1 MNTNAHSV
9 WGDEQTQ
16 HFHILGPDKV
26 LQIAEGFGV
35 SCTGRSLQLN
45 SMENRVYQ
53 IEIEHEDSTIPL
65 NHPERYRIIK
75 FYRPGRWSYEQIKEE
90 HIFLQDLVDIEYP
103 VVAPLMH
110 PVNDTIFRDEE
121 TGLLVSLFNKIGG
134 RNVDEL
140 QPVQLSIVGR
150 LLARLHLVGKK
161 RSHQHRLTLT
171 TDTYGDQNI
180 DLIISLGVLPP
191 ELESTYINLVED
203 LLDLIEPLMEGVY
216 LQRVHG
222 DCHLGNLL
230 DGANGLFWVD
240 FDDTVMG
247 PPVQD
252 IWLVESGRDDYS
264 RRRQETLLSAY
275 ETFTPFDY
283 STLRLIE
290 PLRTLRLIHFSA
302 WIGKRYQD
310 DSFKRAYSE
319 YGSKEYWLD
328 QITTLREQLDIISA
342 I

>member
-9 WGDEQTQ
+9 WGDKQTQ

-26 LQIAEGFGV
+26 LQIAEGFGI

-53 IEIEHEDSTIPL
+53 IEIEHEDSNIPL

-103 VVAPLMH
+103 VVAPLVH
-110 PVNDTIFRDEE
+110 PTNDTIFRDEE

-161 RSHQHRLTLT
+161 RVHQHRLTLT

-191 ELESTYINLVED
+191 ELESIYITLVED

-264 RRRQETLLSAY
+264 RRRQETLLAAY
-275 ETFTPFDY
+275 ETFTSFDY

-290 PLRTLRLIHFSA
+290 PLRTLRLIHFAA

-310 DSFKRAYSE
+310 DSFKRAYPE

-328 QITTLREQLDIISA
+328 QITTLREQLDIVSVL
-342 I
+342 